1 MKNKEVVIKSLLL
14 IFTLTLGLT
23 LGVYAIYILPTWV
36 AVVFGVLSLTIQLLI
51 VPIIKGANSSLKRVS
66 PQTFDEL
73 GKIGMPKTEYIDGIS
88 YAEAFKWL
96 RDKKGIYVYPFK
108 GIIGF
113 TYSVQ
118 HELIIQPKN
127 DEFQRWEDMEED
139 ALKSAI
145 KISNSI
151 K

>member
-1 MKNKEVVIKSLLL
+1 MKNKKVIIKSLLL
-14 IFTLTLGLT
+14 ILTLTLGLT
-23 LGVYAIYILPTWV
+23 LGVYALYVLPTWV
-36 AVVFGVLSLTIQLLI
+36 AITTGLASVVVQLI
-51 VPIIKGANSSLKRVS
+51 VVPIIKGANSALKKVPR
-66 PQTFDEL
+66 QTLDEL
-73 GKIGMPKTEYIDGIS
+73 SKIGLPRVLSQEGLS

-96 RDKKGIYVYPFK
+96 REERGIYVYPFK

-113 TYSVQ
+113 TYSIE
-118 HELIIQPKN
+118 HELVIQPKN

-145 KISNSI
+145 KLFNSI